1 MSIFYFHVLFL
12 SFFKWKEKVYL
23 LLGRAITKSRYQVR
37 PRTPHAHMKSF
48 QSNVNRFSRMS
59 SYHNNRK
66 IYFRHSYLAS
76 GRPFFLYAF
85 WNFSII
91 RLPFPK
97 FCIHCTCISKGTYYL
112 HDIKRSELYR
122 MEIQQLLGRTKRG
135 PCPQAPVSSKCW
147 VL

>member
-1 MSIFYFHVLFL
+1 MKRKNIFTSWESNH
-12 SFFKWKEKVYL
+12 K
-23 LLGRAITKSRYQVR
+23 ITLPSAATNTARSYE
-37 PRTPHAHMKSF
+37 SF

-66 IYFRHSYLAS
+66 IYFRHSYMYLAS

-85 WNFSII
+85 WDFSII

-97 FCIHCTCISKGTYYL
+97 FRIHCTCIWKGTYYL

-122 MEIQQLLGRTKRG
+122 LEIQQLLGLTKRG
-135 PCPQAPVSSKCW
+135 PCPQAPVSSKC
-147 VL
+147 